1 MSENTDT
8 AVVTQK
14 EGDDVVEDSLI
25 NVDNKTMSTQQK
37 LMK

>member
-14 EGDDVVEDSLI
+14 EGDDVAGDSLI

>member
-1 MSENTDT
+1 MSENTET

-14 EGDDVVEDSLI
+14 EGDDVLKESRID
-25 NVDNKTMSTQQK
+25 VDNKTMSTQHK